1 MNDILLAKYVIL
13 NFKDLSPDGLTHL
26 KLQKL
31 LYYLNVWDIVNGLN
45 FIKMEFYKWD
55 FGPVNKIVYNEFKG
69 YKKNQLEI
77 PKEHLDFTY
86 TETQKNFIEF
96 IIKNYIIFDAYTLS
110 ALTHSEEPWQQTPTN
125 KKIED
130 KLIKEYYG
138 KKEFAK
144 NFPLGAKGKFYPL
157 QTEFFYSFILDMD
170 INKYHLLDT
179 IYKFSDYQK
188 LEEKSKKELS
198 GLYSKL

>member
-1 MNDILLAKYVIL
+1 
-13 NFKDLSPDGLTHL
+13 
-26 KLQKL
+26 
-31 LYYLNVWDIVNGLN
+31 
-45 FIKMEFYKWD
+45 
-55 FGPVNKIVYNEFKG
+55 
-69 YKKNQLEI
+69 
-77 PKEHLDFTY
+77 
-86 TETQKNFIEF
+86 QKNFIEF

-110 ALTHSEEPWQQTPTN
+110 ALTHSEKPWQQTPPN

-138 KKEFAK
+138 KTEFAK

-188 LEEKSKKELS
+188 LEEKSKKELFEILKRLDPERAKTIEKENPRRLIRAIEIAKKIGKVPPKRES
-198 GLYSKL
+198 PLPFPVLMIGIEKPLEELKKRIEKRFF